1 MARILIAYATKNGS
15 TTGIAEA
22 IKEELQSSGNTADV
36 AELNRVKQLDGYDAV
51 ILGAPLYCGKPV
63 DLEKFT
69 RKFRDA
75 LSKIP
80 VAAFAVGISP
90 VSKDQKQVDQAMKL
104 LRESLGSLEPVAQT
118 VFAGK
123 LDPARIN
130 FITRKLMALGNLPT
144 GDFRDWTTI
153 AAWAEEVAEKIKS

>member
-22 IKEELQSSGNTADV
+22 ISEELRSSGNTAEV
-36 AELNRVKQLDGYDAV
+36 AEMNRVKQLDGYDAV
-51 ILGAPLYCGKPV
+51 ILGAPLYCGKPL

-69 RKFRDA
+69 GKFRDA
-75 LSKIP
+75 LAKVP

-90 VSKDQKQVDQAMKL
+90 VSKDEKQVSQAMKL
-104 LRESLGSLEPVAQT
+104 LRESLGSLEPVAET

-130 FITRKLMALGNLPT
+130 YNTRKLMSLGNLPT
-144 GDFRDWTTI
+144 GDFRDWTAI